1 MNASLK
7 NLGLEYVDLVYAD
20 NPNGVTSMEEIVRAF
35 NHLIDTGKA
44 LYWGTV
50 DWTAGEI
57 TDAWRV
63 AEKLGL
69 TGPLV
74 SFSSSRC
81 GQIWQ
86 ESTNDL

>member
-7 NLGLEYVDLVYAD
+7 RLGLEYIDLVYAD
-20 NPNGVTSMEEIVRAF
+20 KPNGVTSMEEIVRAF

-44 LYWGTV
+44 FYWGTSEWAV
-50 DWTAGEI
+50 EEI

-63 AEKLGL
+63 AEKFGL

-74 SFSSSRC
+74 SLLPRWR
-81 GQIWQ
+81 IW
-86 ESTNDL
+86 